1 MWRYVYIN
9 QYDFSKLFVF
19 NYLYSST
26 AIHFET
32 LYPNVLLTMPITRF
46 DEVAEE
52 LFKLTKEV
60 ERLQKQLNEEREQRL
75 RMEEAFSERLQKI
88 EQAID
93 SLSSNK

>member
-1 MWRYVYIN
+1 
-9 QYDFSKLFVF
+9 
-19 NYLYSST
+19 
-26 AIHFET
+26 
-32 LYPNVLLTMPITRF
+32 MPITRF

-88 EQAID
+88 EQPID
-93 SLSSNK
+93 SLGNNK

>member
-1 MWRYVYIN
+1 
-9 QYDFSKLFVF
+9 
-19 NYLYSST
+19 
-26 AIHFET
+26 
-32 LYPNVLLTMPITRF
+32 MPITRF

-52 LFKLTKEV
+52 LFKLTKEI

-75 RMEEAFSERLQKI
+75 RMEQAFSERLRKF

>member
-1 MWRYVYIN
+1 
-9 QYDFSKLFVF
+9 
-19 NYLYSST
+19 
-26 AIHFET
+26 
-32 LYPNVLLTMPITRF
+32 MPISRF

-93 SLSSNK
+93 SLNGNK

>member
-1 MWRYVYIN
+1 
-9 QYDFSKLFVF
+9 
-19 NYLYSST
+19 
-26 AIHFET
+26 
-32 LYPNVLLTMPITRF
+32 MPITRF

-93 SLSSNK
+93 SLNGNK

>member
-1 MWRYVYIN
+1 
-9 QYDFSKLFVF
+9 
-19 NYLYSST
+19 
-26 AIHFET
+26 
-32 LYPNVLLTMPITRF
+32 MPITRF

-60 ERLQKQLNEEREQRL
+60 QRLQKQLNEEREQRL

-93 SLSSNK
+93 SLNGNK

>member
-1 MWRYVYIN
+1 
-9 QYDFSKLFVF
+9 
-19 NYLYSST
+19 
-26 AIHFET
+26 
-32 LYPNVLLTMPITRF
+32 MPITRF

-88 EQAID
+88 QQAID

>member
-1 MWRYVYIN
+1 
-9 QYDFSKLFVF
+9 
-19 NYLYSST
+19 
-26 AIHFET
+26 
-32 LYPNVLLTMPITRF
+32 MPITRF

-52 LFKLTKEV
+52 LFKLTKEI

>member
-1 MWRYVYIN
+1 
-9 QYDFSKLFVF
+9 
-19 NYLYSST
+19 
-26 AIHFET
+26 
-32 LYPNVLLTMPITRF
+32 MPITRF